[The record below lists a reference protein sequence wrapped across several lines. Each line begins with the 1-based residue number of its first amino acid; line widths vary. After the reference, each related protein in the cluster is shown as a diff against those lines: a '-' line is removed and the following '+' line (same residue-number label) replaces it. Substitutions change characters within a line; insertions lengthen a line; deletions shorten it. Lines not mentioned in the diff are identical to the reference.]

1 MYGIL
6 KKSLFISMAGTL
18 LAATSCQMTP
28 KMSEKECVTKNVYE
42 NVPFEMPEVLKPV
55 FPIIKSIF
63 VISVRKAEEKNF
75 VPRLSTKLFVRYMK
89 EVAEPSLFLP
99 DCG

>member
-55 FPIIKSIF
+55 FPDYQVNIRDFGAKSGGKELCTEAIKL
-63 VISVRKAEEKNF
+63 SVR
-75 VPRLSTKLFVRYMK
+75 YIK

>member
-18 LAATSCQMTP
+18 LVATSCQMTP

-55 FPIIKSIF
+55 FPDYQ
-63 VISVRKAEEKNF
+63 VNISVRKAEEKNF

>member
-55 FPIIKSIF
+55 FPDYQVNIRDF
-63 VISVRKAEEKNF
+63 EKNF
-75 VPRLSTKLFVRYMK
+75 VPRLSTKLSVRYIK